1 MNMKKMGI
9 VLTILTLMLT
19 MLFTGNLSAQ
29 RSGTDQA
36 ALLLD
41 LKKSRINYETAQ
53 EQFEN
58 DERLF
63 SQDAISKNEFDQSR
77 NNMLNRQVEYQKLI
91 LRVISEQ
98 SYIVIE
104 RAVKYQTRSKRRKVK
119 VVLRSTAS
127 GNQEYLEFFKQNKE
141 VFTTDMRPEKVYNI
155 FVSLLNLKDK
165 TIIGD
170 PYEAH
175 VPSIDLGGTAEVN
188 FTLLRDVESLQILLN
203 YGDRSETR
211 NVYLQQDASA
221 NIIDIISRQ
230 FSQETN
236 LGARAT
242 YDLNLERF
250 SSGDDI
256 YKLEVVNLPQQI
268 SYEFINPSTNARLS
282 QVSFPQGVTSKRL
295 SLVVYLP
302 DRTDDKVVID
312 SPIDFYSLV
321 LPQKEVTR
329 LNELK
334 SNNMISAN
342 NLAKINAGKVKLELI
357 PRGVGRIEVSA
368 PTLYHEI
375 KTDEQVEMK
384 ATIKNTGTRRL
395 DNIKIKADIPPSWKS
410 EIEPSLIPSL
420 DVEKEIQV
428 KLIFI
433 PPEDVGV
440 GAQEVKIKTEAMADN
455 RAVQTEDKTVR
466 IQISAKTPLL
476 GSLILI
482 LMLIGLVVGIVVFGI
497 KLSRR

>member
-1 MNMKKMGI
+1 MRINKTRAVKI
-9 VLTILTLMLT
+9 ILALML
-19 MLFTGNLSAQ
+19 SAGSLYAQ
-29 RSGTDQA
+29 KSGTDQA

-41 LKKSRINYETAQ
+41 LKKARINYEAAKKH
-53 EQFEN
+53 FEN
-58 DERLF
+58 DKRLF
-63 SQDAISKNEFDQSR
+63 SQDAISKNEFEHSK
-77 NNMLNRQVEYQKLI
+77 NSMLGSQVEYQKLI

-104 RAVKYQTRSKRRKVK
+104 RAVKYQTRSRQRKVR
-119 VVLRSTAS
+119 VVLKSTAS
-127 GNQEYLEFFKQNKE
+127 GNEEYLKFFKQNND
-141 VFTTDMRPEKVYNI
+141 VFTSEMRPDKVYNI

-175 VPSIDLGGTAEVN
+175 IPSIKLGGRAVVN

-221 NIIDIISRQ
+221 DIIDIVSVQ
-230 FSQETN
+230 FSQEAN

-250 SSGDDI
+250 SSGNDI
-256 YKLEVVNLPQQI
+256 YKLEIANLPRQV
-268 SYEFINPSTNARLS
+268 SYEFIDPSTNARLS

-295 SLVVYLP
+295 SLIVYLP

-312 SPIDFYSLV
+312 SPIEFYSLV
-321 LPQKEVTR
+321 LPQTELAK
-329 LNELK
+329 LNEMKL
-334 SNNMISAN
+334 NNMVSADD
-342 NLAKINAGKVKLELI
+342 LRKINAGKVKLELI
-357 PRGVGRIEVSA
+357 PRGVGKIEVSV

-375 KTDEQVEMK
+375 KTGQHVEIT

-395 DNIKIKADIPPSWKS
+395 DNIKIKADIPPSWKA
-410 EIEPSLIPSL
+410 EVEPSLISSL
-420 DVEKEIQV
+420 GVEDEVHV
-428 KLIFI
+428 KLILT

-440 GAQEVKIKTEAMADN
+440 GAQEVKIKTEAVADN

-466 IQISAKTPLL
+466 IQISAKAPLL

-482 LMLIGLVVGIVVFGI
+482 FLLIGLVVGIVVFGI
-497 KLSRR
+497 KLSKR

>member
-1 MNMKKMGI
+1 MFTHGKRAGLALGA
-9 VLTILTLMLT
+9 VLVLVTAGQ
-19 MLFTGNLSAQ
+19 LFGQ

-36 ALLLD
+36 TLLLD
-41 LKKSRINYETAQ
+41 LKKARANYETAKQ
-53 EQFEN
+53 QYEN
-58 DERLF
+58 DEKLF
-63 SQDAISKNEFDQSR
+63 SKDALSKNDFERSR
-77 NNMLNRQVEYQKLI
+77 NTMLSTQVEYQKLI

-104 RAVKYQTRSKRRKVK
+104 RAVKYQTRQKRRKVR

-127 GNQEYLEFFKQNKE
+127 GNEEYLEFFRQNQD

-155 FVSLLNLKDK
+155 FVSLLNLDDK

-175 VPSIDLGGTAEVN
+175 VPSIELGGTAEVN

-203 YGDRSETR
+203 YGDRSDTR

-221 NIIDIISRQ
+221 NIIDIVSQQ

-250 SSGDDI
+250 SSGDDV
-256 YKLEVVNLPQQI
+256 YKLEVVNLPRQVT
-268 SYEFINPSTNARLS
+268 YEFIDPSTNARLS
-282 QVSFPQGVTSKRL
+282 QVIFPQGVTSKSL
-295 SLVVYLP
+295 SLIVYLP

-312 SPIDFYSLV
+312 RPIDFYSLV
-321 LPQKEVTR
+321 LPQKEAAA

-334 SNNMISAN
+334 SDNRISHED
-342 NLAKINAGKVKLELI
+342 LEKINAGKVKLELI

-375 KTDEQVEMK
+375 KTGEQVTMT
-384 ATIKNTGTRRL
+384 ATVKNTGTRRL
-395 DNIKIKADIPPSWKS
+395 DNIKIEADVPPTWKA
-410 EIEPSLIPSL
+410 EVEPTLIPSL
-420 DVEKEIQV
+420 DVEAEQQV
-428 KLIFI
+428 TLRFM
-433 PPEDVGV
+433 PPQDVGV